1 MTTNRPRILLLDE
14 ATSALDTVSER
25 KAKKW
30 EVLLFL
36 WGGGG
41 RKLTKY
47 HKKHPRI
54 HIDAETFEISD
65 IPGGFNRF

>member
-41 RKLTKY
+41 
-47 HKKHPRI
+47 KKV
-54 HIDAETFEISD
+54 D
-65 IPGGFNRF
+65 